1 MRRSYD
7 ATVTTYVVLLRG
19 VNLGRNR
26 RLAMA
31 DLRRWLDALGYDNV
45 RTHLQ
50 SGNAVIT
57 TTRKP
62 AEVGREIEKR
72 LEEETGASIRC
83 VVRTHDDLQRVV
95 DGNPFEGIATD
106 PARFLVAFLAEP
118 AKKARLAK
126 LDPAEYEP
134 ERWHIGQREIYLWHP
149 NGINQSKLTNEL
161 NDRNLGV
168 MATARNWN
176 TVLKLL
182 AMSAE

>member
-1 MRRSYD
+1 
-7 ATVTTYVVLLRG
+7 VTTYVVLLRG

-31 DLRRWLDALGYDNV
+31 DLRGWLADLGYENV

-50 SGNAVIT
+50 SGNAVLGSG
-57 TTRKP
+57 KKA
-62 AEVGREIEKR
+62 AELQREIGKR

-83 VVRTHDDLQRVV
+83 VVRTHDELQRVV
-95 DGNPFEGIATD
+95 DGNPFEGVATD

-118 AKKARLAK
+118 AKKARLAT

-134 ERWHIGQREIYLWHP
+134 ERWHIGPREIYLWHP
-149 NGINQSKLTNEL
+149 GGINNSKLTNEL
-161 NDRNLGV
+161 TDRNLGV
-168 MATARNWN
+168 LATARNWN

-182 AMSAE
+182 AMSAD

>member
-1 MRRSYD
+1 M
-7 ATVTTYVVLLRG
+7 TTYVVLLRG

-31 DLRRWLDALGYDNV
+31 DLRRWLEALGYANV

-50 SGNAVIT
+50 SGNALVT
-57 TTRKP
+57 SDQKP
-62 AEVGREIEKR
+62 AALQKQIEKR

-95 DGNPFEGIATD
+95 DGNPFEGVATD
-106 PARFLVAFLAEP
+106 PARFVVAFLAEP
-118 AKKARLAK
+118 AKKARLAT

-161 NDRNLGV
+161 TDRNLGV
-168 MATARNWN
+168 LATARNWN

-182 AMSAE
+182 AMSAD

>member
-1 MRRSYD
+1 
-7 ATVTTYVVLLRG
+7 VTTYVVLLRG

-31 DLRRWLDALGYDNV
+31 DLRRWLADLGYENV

-50 SGNAVIT
+50 SGNVVLDSD
-57 TTRKP
+57 RKP
-62 AEVGREIEKR
+62 AEVQKQIEKR
-72 LEEETGASIRC
+72 LREETGADIRC
-83 VVRTHDDLQRVV
+83 LVRTHDDLQRVV

-106 PARFLVAFLAEP
+106 PAKFLVAFLAEP
-118 AKKARLAK
+118 AKKARLAT
-126 LDPAEYEP
+126 LDPADYEP
-134 ERWHIGQREIYLWHP
+134 ERWHIGQREIYLWHA
-149 NGINQSKLTNEL
+149 NGINQSKLGNEL